1 MGRNWPESKD
11 QQGSEKAQGLIT
23 PEPSSGSVGNG
34 PGWVKPRKGLQVVH
48 WPRGREDGADL
59 VAEEVSEERPPPL
72 QTNLRTWEGEQF

>member
-23 PEPSSGSVGNG
+23 PEPSSGSVGDG
-34 PGWVKPRKGLQVVH
+34 PGWVKPRKGLQVVP

-59 VAEEVSEERPPPL
+59 VAEEVSEERPPRSRL
-72 QTNLRTWEGEQF
+72 T